1 VVSGSPA
8 WRGRFVVLEGIDGSG
23 KSTQARLLAEALR
36 ARGESVVETREPGG
50 TALGEQMRAVV
61 LGSAA
66 GELADVAE
74 VYLFAAA
81 RAQLVTEV
89 IRPALMRGEWVVCD
103 RFLESSLV
111 YQGVARGLGV
121 DAVARA
127 NELAVARCV
136 PDLVV
141 VVDVPLEVAMA
152 RRGAGDRIEAE
163 DTDFHLR
170 VAAGYHELRDRWPER
185 VRAVAGGGT
194 PAQVHARV
202 MAEVAGLA

>member
-1 VVSGSPA
+1 MNPSAAGH
-8 WRGRFVVLEGIDGSG
+8 GRFVVLEGIDGSG
-23 KSTQARLLAEALR
+23 KSTQARLLAGALR
-36 ARGESVVETREPGG
+36 ARGEQVVETREPGG
-50 TALGEQMRAVV
+50 TALGEQLRAVL
-61 LGSAA
+61 LGSVPGAVSDA
-66 GELADVAE
+66 AE

-111 YQGVARGLGV
+111 YQGRARGVGI

-136 PDLVV
+136 PDLVII
-141 VVDVPLEVAMA
+141 VDVPVVAASA

-163 DTDFHLR
+163 DQEFHR
-170 VAAGYHELRDRWPER
+170 KVTAGYRELADRWPER
-185 VRAVAGGGT
+185 VRVVAGTGSR
-194 PAQVHARV
+194 QRVHARV
-202 MAEVAGLA
+202 MAEVDGLA

>member
-1 VVSGSPA
+1 VSGPA
-8 WRGRFVVLEGIDGSG
+8 VGGGRFVVLEGTDGSG
-23 KSTQARLLAEALR
+23 KSTQARLLADALR
-36 ARGESVVETREPGG
+36 GRGDVVVETREPGG
-50 TALGEQMRAVV
+50 TALGEQLRGVL
-61 LGSAA
+61 LGSAPGVLCEA
-66 GELADVAE
+66 AE

-127 NELAVARCV
+127 NELAVARCI

-141 VVDVPLEVAMA
+141 VVDVPLEVAVA

-163 DTDFHLR
+163 DDEFHLR
-170 VAAGYHELRDRWPER
+170 VAAGYRELGARWPHR
-185 VRAVAGGGT
+185 VRAVAGTGP
-194 PAQVHARV
+194 PAEVHARV
-202 MAEVAGLA
+202 MAEVNGLA